1 MKQLLSLAGKFLE
14 KGPLVEGNFSGIG
27 LDEELAAL
35 RSFAEEQVAGSKQ
48 LEMRCS

>member
-1 MKQLLSLAGKFLE
+1 MPRLQPGGKFLE
-14 KGPLVEGNFSGIG
+14 KDPLVEGNFSGIG